1 MFKMRLALPLLMIM
15 VLAACST
22 LTVPKTVSQQIASG
36 YVTVETLAETTAIA
50 YRDGHIDAAEK
61 ARIKGDL
68 NQTMEYLNLASTSTL
83 GSEQTP
89 ESYMALAAEILNK
102 IAAQLSEVP
111 K

>member
-1 MFKMRLALPLLMIM
+1 MKSLQAIPLLAFLL
-15 VLAACST
+15 LAACAS
-22 LTVPKTVSQQIASG
+22 VPQTTTQRIAAG

-68 NQTMEYLNLASTSTL
+68 NQTMEYLNLASTATL

>member
-1 MFKMRLALPLLMIM
+1 MKSLFAIPLLAIFL
-15 VLAACST
+15 LAACAS
-22 LTVPKTVSQQIASG
+22 VPQTTTQQIAAG

-61 ARIKGDL
+61 ARIKASL
-68 NQTMEYLNLASTSTL
+68 NRSIDYLNLASTATL

-89 ESYMALAAEILNK
+89 EAYMQLAIEILNK
-102 IAAQLSEVP
+102 IASQLNEVP

>member
-1 MFKMRLALPLLMIM
+1 MLKMRLALPLLMIM
-15 VLAACST
+15 VLAACS
-22 LTVPKTVSQQIASG
+22 TVPKTVSQQIASG

-61 ARIKGDL
+61 SRIKAHL
-68 NQTMEYLNLASTSTL
+68 NQSMEYLNLASTATL

>member
-1 MFKMRLALPLLMIM
+1 MLKMRLALPLLMIM

-61 ARIKGDL
+61 ARIKASL
-68 NQTMEYLNLASTSTL
+68 NQSINYLNLASTATL
-83 GSEQTP
+83 GSGETP
-89 ESYMALAAEILNK
+89 EAYMALAADILNE
-102 IAAQLSEVP
+102 IAIQLSEVQ

>member
-1 MFKMRLALPLLMIM
+1 MKSLRAIPLLAFLL
-15 VLAACST
+15 LAACAS
-22 LTVPKTVSQQIASG
+22 VPQTTTQRIAAG

-50 YRDGHIDAAEK
+50 YRDGHIDIAEK
-61 ARIKGDL
+61 SRIKGDL
-68 NQTMEYLNLASTSTL
+68 NQTMEYLNLASTATL

>member
-1 MFKMRLALPLLMIM
+1 MKSLFAIPLLAFLL
-15 VLAACST
+15 LAACAS
-22 LTVPKTVSQQIASG
+22 VPQTTTQRIAAG

-61 ARIKGDL
+61 ARIKASL
-68 NQTMEYLNLASTSTL
+68 NQSIEYLNLASTATL

-89 ESYMALAAEILNK
+89 EAYTQLAIEILNK
-102 IAAQLSEVP
+102 IANQLSEVP

>member
-1 MFKMRLALPLLMIM
+1 MKSLQAIPLLAFLL
-15 VLAACST
+15 LAACS
-22 LTVPKTVSQQIASG
+22 TVPKTVSQQIASG

-61 ARIKGDL
+61 SRIKAHL
-68 NQTMEYLNLASTSTL
+68 NQSMEYLNLASTATL

-89 ESYMALAAEILNK
+89 EAYMALAADILNE
-102 IAAQLSEVP
+102 IAIQLSEVQ